1 MKARQV
7 SKCKN
12 CKIYILHKN
21 KKSEVYIK
29 RAQKEKMGGGREKKI
44 IQLASEYEDVG
55 KIYFSLFFMGCPNL
69 GILRRVAN
77 CERSTTHIKI
87 HEIFSNFEC
96 DRL

>member
-29 RAQKEKMGGGREKKI
+29 RAQKEKMGGGKGE
-44 IQLASEYEDVG
+44 ENYTVG
-55 KIYFSLFFMGCPNL
+55 IGIWRRRKDLLFFIFYGVSQFTKSK
-69 GILRRVAN
+69 VAG
-77 CERSTTHIKI
+77 RSGEIIKI
-87 HEIFSNFEC
+87 MRKYKI
-96 DRL
+96 L